1 MIYFYYRPDCPLYLL
16 LAYGKAQA
24 TDLTQ
29 DEKKAVA
36 TLGGND
42 QGHGGLSVRSMA
54 MTDFGKELIAAMEEA
69 AAHAQRKG
77 KVARVHTIE
86 VPDVKAIR
94 EELGLSQQA
103 FASAYHI
110 PLATLK
116 GWEQGR
122 RQPDATA
129 SAYLSVIARLP
140 DQARDV
146 LQAA

>member
-1 MIYFYYRPDCPLYLL
+1 M
-16 LAYGKAQA
+16 
-24 TDLTQ
+24 
-29 DEKKAVA
+29 
-36 TLGGND
+36 
-42 QGHGGLSVRSMA
+42 SS
-54 MTDFGKELIAAMEEA
+54 FGKDLIEAMEEA
-69 AAHAQRKG
+69 AAHARGERKA
-77 KVARVHTIE
+77 ARVHTVE

-103 FASAYHI
+103 FARAYRI

-140 DQARDV
+140 REAREV
-146 LQAA
+146 LRAA

>member
-1 MIYFYYRPDCPLYLL
+1 
-16 LAYGKAQA
+16 
-24 TDLTQ
+24 
-29 DEKKAVA
+29 
-36 TLGGND
+36 
-42 QGHGGLSVRSMA
+42 
-54 MTDFGKELIAAMEEA
+54 MTEFGKELIAAMEEA
-69 AAHAQRKG
+69 AAHAQGKG
-77 KVARVHTIE
+77 TVARVHTIE
-86 VPDVKAIR
+86 VPNVKAIR
-94 EELGLSQQA
+94 EGLGLSQQA

-129 SAYLSVIARLP
+129 SAYLSVIAKLP